1 MRNERV
7 EYQCQHEAQNHLDLW
22 RGIGAPEDWCGKDYS
37 ADTYQYQNKSQ
48 QLAGIVIQQIGHAV
62 QVL

>member
-22 RGIGAPEDWCGKDYS
+22 RGIGAAEDWCGKDYS

-48 QLAGIVIQQIGHAV
+48 
-62 QVL
+62 